1 MKSNFKKCASAVKY
15 LPSRGIPNP
24 ELFSEFGGRIGGLL
38 YGNTGRLACSWIL
51 YGVGLLIDSRN
62 ESK

>member
-38 YGNTGRLACSWIL
+38 YVPYKIGKLQIQGFSEPTTPNKIKQS
-51 YGVGLLIDSRN
+51 
-62 ESK
+62 